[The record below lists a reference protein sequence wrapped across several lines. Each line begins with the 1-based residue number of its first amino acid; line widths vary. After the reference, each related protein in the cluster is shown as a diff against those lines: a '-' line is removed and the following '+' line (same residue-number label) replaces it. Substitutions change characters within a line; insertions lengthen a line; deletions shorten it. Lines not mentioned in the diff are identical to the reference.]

1 MERCTFS
8 SFLQLAVVLQR
19 RRRFVVVRADL
30 TCPSADLPPAPTF
43 FFFFFFDEILRF
55 VPLLVSPVNRPPAP
69 VCARVS
75 VLFLFVC
82 VCVCFVRVCYRS
94 CKQDGCVICGGDRPP
109 VPRHRLR
116 SSHPPLLGLRAPP
129 IAPVTRAR
137 APTRTL
143 DPVLNGWTAA
153 SLALQ
158 LFQGRGTLLTGGPP
172 RVQARRRAEIVER
185 DATSDPPECAPSE

>member
-1 MERCTFS
+1 MSSRSLHRVQRRRPLLERCTFS
-8 SFLQLAVVLQR
+8 SFLQLAVVLKR
-19 RRRFVVVRADL
+19 RRRFVVVRTDL
-30 TCPSADLPPAPTF
+30 TCPSADLPPATTF
-43 FFFFFFDEILRF
+43 FFLSFFDEILRF

-109 VPRHRLR
+109 VPLHRLR

-137 APTRTL
+137 APSRTL
-143 DPVLNGWTAA
+143 DPVVNGCFIGFATV
-153 SLALQ
+153 
-158 LFQGRGTLLTGGPP
+158 P
-172 RVQARRRAEIVER
+172 RPR
-185 DATSDPPECAPSE
+185 DTSHWWSPEGAGEATC